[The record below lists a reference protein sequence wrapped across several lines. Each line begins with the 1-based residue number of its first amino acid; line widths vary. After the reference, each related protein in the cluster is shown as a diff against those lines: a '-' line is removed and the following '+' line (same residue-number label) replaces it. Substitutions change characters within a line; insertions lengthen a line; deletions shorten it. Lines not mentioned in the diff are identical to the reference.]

1 MDSSAL
7 IKRYHNEKGT
17 NQVDILFDT
26 LVTRKPR
33 CMVTSI
39 WSIPET
45 IATLNRKKNEG
56 KIDLDRF
63 KELLANFFHEI
74 DMIEIIP
81 VDTEKIIN
89 SIPFIMEHNLN
100 SADAL
105 HLSAIKDAGE
115 IADHFKG
122 RVIVVTSDKRLL
134 KVSKE
139 EGFETLNPEEI
150 EPVTVQ
156 ELIKNCAF

>member
-26 LVTRKPR
+26 LTTRKPR

-74 DMIEIIP
+74 DMLEIIP
-81 VDTEKIIN
+81 VY
-89 SIPFIMEHNLN
+89 
-100 SADAL
+100 
-105 HLSAIKDAGE
+105 
-115 IADHFKG
+115 
-122 RVIVVTSDKRLL
+122 
-134 KVSKE
+134 
-139 EGFETLNPEEI
+139 PEEI